1 MAELLGFVDHFLY
14 RKPESGY
21 TVFSLIPDGIVDD
34 EELEDEPEVIC
45 VGVFPT
51 IAEGEHLRLEGEF
64 VDHMTYGRQFSAKKS
79 EVIVPKGEAA
89 IQRYLSMG
97 AIKGIGPALA
107 KRIVKKF
114 KADTF
119 RVMEE
124 EPERLA
130 EIKGISRRMA
140 MEISDQ
146 VVEKKD
152 IRDAMLFLSEFGLS
166 TALSMKI
173 YNTYGSKV
181 YDVVRTNPY
190 KMVEDVSHFGFK
202 HADEIASQLGI
213 APDSDYRIQSG
224 LLYVLT
230 TESMNGH
237 TYLPQ
242 AELERQSQTVLNVP
256 MDAID
261 RNLKE
266 LLMQRKMIQT
276 EEGIYTSFYYF
287 QESDTAVRLKA
298 LNQSYNARNAFVATE
313 ISKIQ
318 KEDGIEFDEVQKE
331 AIFLAATRGVFVLTG
346 GPGTGKTTTI
356 RGIIRYFE
364 RQGYEVGLAA
374 PTGRAAKRMTEAT
387 GREAKT
393 IHRLLEVKGMPS
405 EEDYVMRGMFQ
416 RNEDNPLDYEV
427 VIIDEMSMVDISL
440 MHALLCAIP
449 EGTRLILVGDTNQL
463 PSVGPGNVLSDIIAS
478 GVFKTTRLS
487 KIFRQEDTGDI
498 VVSAHQ
504 IHEGKI
510 PKMDNKSK
518 DFFFMQRGDA
528 RQITEVVKSLVAEKM
543 PKYVKTTPFEVQ
555 VLTPMKK
562 GNVGVEVLNT
572 ELQKYLNPPA
582 KNKKEHTF
590 GENKTFRVGDKIMQ
604 IKNNYQ
610 LPWRQVGN
618 YGITVNSGEGIF
630 NGDVGKITDI
640 NEFAKTL
647 VVEFDDRKVVDYP
660 FSNQEELELAYAVTI
675 HKSQGS
681 EYPAVVIPLLR
692 GPEML
697 MNRNLIY
704 TAITRASK
712 CVVLVGHPQVF
723 VDMIQNTKQTIRY
736 SGLQNRILDK

>member
-14 RKPESGY
+14 RKPENGY

-34 EELEDEPEVIC
+34 EELEDEPEVVC
-45 VGVFPT
+45 TGVFPT
-51 IAEGEHLRLEGEF
+51 ITEGEHLRLEGEF
-64 VDHMTYGRQFSAKKS
+64 VDHMTYGRQFSVRKS
-79 EVIVPKGEAA
+79 EIIVPKGEAA

-119 RVMEE
+119 RIMEE
-124 EPERLA
+124 EPERLV
-130 EIKGISRRMA
+130 EIKGISQRMA

-146 VVEKKD
+146 IVEKKD

-202 HADEIASQLGI
+202 HADEIATQLGI

-224 LLYVLT
+224 LYYVLT
-230 TESMNGH
+230 TEAMNGH
-237 TYLPQ
+237 TYLPEK
-242 AELERQSQTVLNVP
+242 ELIYQSQSILNVP
-256 MDAID
+256 TDAID

-266 LLMQRKMIQT
+266 MLVQRKMIQT
-276 EEGIYTSFYYF
+276 AEGIYTSFYYY
-287 QESDTAVRLKA
+287 QESDTAARLKA
-298 LNQSYNARNAFVATE
+298 LNKDFDESAARIENE
-313 ISKIQ
+313 ISKIE
-318 KEDGIEFDEVQKE
+318 KEDDVLFDEAQKE
-331 AIFLAATRGVFVLTG
+331 AITLAATKGIFVLTG

-356 RGIIRYFE
+356 RGIIRFFE

-405 EEDYVMRGMFQ
+405 EDDQIMRGMFQ
-416 RNEDNPLDYEV
+416 KNEDNPLEFDV

-449 EGTRLILVGDTNQL
+449 EGCRLILVGDTNQL
-463 PSVGPGNVLSDIIAS
+463 PSVGPGNVLLDIIES
-478 GVFKTTRLS
+478 GKFYTTRLM
-487 KIFRQEDTGDI
+487 KIFRQEDTSDI
-498 VVSAHQ
+498 VVSAHK
-504 IHEGKI
+504 IHEGQI
-510 PKMDNKSK
+510 PKIDNNSK
-518 DFFFMQRGDA
+518 DFFFMQRRDA
-528 RQITEVVKSLVAEKM
+528 KSITDVVKSLVKEKM
-543 PKYVKTTPFEVQ
+543 PKYVDTTPFEVQ

-562 GNVGVEVLNT
+562 GNVGVEILNK
-572 ELQKYLNPPA
+572 ELQAYLNPPSF
-582 KNKKEHTF
+582 KKKEHLF
-590 GENKTFRVGDKIMQ
+590 GEKLFRVGDKIMQ
-604 IKNNYQ
+604 VKNNYQ
-610 LPWRQVGN
+610 LPWKEVGK
-618 YGITVNSGEGIF
+618 YGITINSGEGIF

-640 NEFAKTL
+640 NEFAKVM
-647 VVEFDDRKVVDYP
+647 VVEFDDGKVVDYP

-712 CVVLVGHPQVF
+712 CVVMVGHPQVF
-723 VDMIQNTKQTIRY
+723 VDMIQNTKQTVRY
-736 SGLQNRILDK
+736 SGLRNRILDE

>member
-1 MAELLGFVDHFLY
+1 MAELIGFVDHFLY
-14 RKPESGY
+14 RKPETGY
-21 TVFSLIPDGIVDD
+21 TVFSLIPDGFVDD
-34 EELEDEPEVIC
+34 EELEDELEIKC
-45 VGVFPT
+45 TGTFPT
-51 IAEGEHLRLEGEF
+51 ITEGEHLRLEGEF
-64 VDHMTYGRQFSAKKS
+64 VDHMTYGRQFAVKSS

-119 RVMEE
+119 RIMEE
-124 EPERLA
+124 EPERLV
-130 EIKGISRRMA
+130 EIKGISQRMA

-166 TALSMKI
+166 TALSLKI
-173 YNTYGSKV
+173 YDTYGTRV
-181 YDVVRTNPY
+181 YDVVRSNPY
-190 KMVEDVSHFGFK
+190 KMVEDISHFGFK

-224 LLYVLT
+224 LVYVLSN
-230 TESMNGH
+230 EAMNGH
-237 TYLPQ
+237 TFLPYE
-242 AELERQSQTVLNVP
+242 ELINKSQIVLNVP
-256 MDAID
+256 TESLE

-266 LLMQRKMIQT
+266 MLMQRKLIQT
-276 EEGIYTSFYYF
+276 GEGIYSAYYYY
-287 QESDTAVRLKA
+287 QEKNTAERLKA
-298 LNQSYNARNAFVATE
+298 LDRFYETGNSIIETE
-313 ISKIQ
+313 IAKIE
-318 KEDGIEFDEVQKE
+318 KEDDVCFDETQKE
-331 AIFLAATRGVFVLTG
+331 AIILAATRGVFVLTG

-356 RGIIRYFE
+356 HGIIRYFE
-364 RQGYEVGLAA
+364 NQGYEVGLAA

-387 GREAKT
+387 GRDAKT

-405 EEDYVMRGMFQ
+405 EEDSILRGMFQ
-416 RNEDNPLDYEV
+416 RNEDNPLEYDV

-440 MHALLCAIP
+440 MYALLCAIP
-449 EGTRLILVGDTNQL
+449 EGTRLVLVGDINQL
-463 PSVGPGNVLSDIIAS
+463 PSVGPGNVLSDIIES
-478 GVFKTTRLS
+478 NVFQTICLK

-498 VVSAHQ
+498 VISAHQ
-504 IHEGKI
+504 IHEGEI
-510 PKMDNKSK
+510 PKIDNKSK
-518 DFFFMQRGDA
+518 DFFFMQRQDA
-528 RQITEVVKSLVAEKM
+528 PTILDVVKSLVAEKM
-543 PKYVKTTPFEVQ
+543 PKYVETTPFEVQ

-562 GNVGVEVLNT
+562 GNVGVEVLNK
-572 ELQKYLNPPA
+572 ELQKHLNPPA
-582 KNKKEHTF
+582 KNKKEHAF
-590 GENKTFRVGDKIMQ
+590 GEDKVFRVGDKIMQ
-604 IKNNYQ
+604 VKNNYQ
-610 LPWRQVGN
+610 LAWRQVGK
-618 YGITVNSGEGIF
+618 YGITINTGEGIF

-647 VVEFDDRKVVDYP
+647 IVEFDDGRVVDYP

-704 TAITRASK
+704 TAITRAEK

-723 VDMIQNTKQTIRY
+723 VDMIQNTKQTVRY
-736 SGLQNRILDK
+736 SGLKNRICEK

>member
-1 MAELLGFVDHFLY
+1 MAELIGFVDHFLF
-14 RKPESGY
+14 RNAENGY
-21 TVFSLIPDGIVDD
+21 TVISLIPDGIVDD
-34 EELEDEPEVIC
+34 EELEDEQEVIC

-51 IAEGEHLRLEGEF
+51 ISEGEHLRLEGEF
-64 VDHMTYGRQFSAKKS
+64 VDHVTYGRQFSAKKS

-107 KRIVKKF
+107 KRIVKRF

-119 RVMEE
+119 RIMEE

-130 EIKGISRRMA
+130 EIKGISQRMA

-166 TALSMKI
+166 TGLSMKI
-173 YNTYGSKV
+173 YNTYGPKV
-181 YDVVRTNPY
+181 YDVVRSNPY
-190 KMVEDVSHFGFK
+190 KMVEDISHFGFK

-213 APDSDYRIQSG
+213 ALDSDYRIQSG
-224 LLYVLT
+224 FLYVLSN
-230 TESMNGH
+230 EAMNGH
-237 TYLPQ
+237 TFLPY
-242 AELERQSQTVLNVP
+242 EVLMEKSQVVLNVP
-256 MDAID
+256 MDSLE

-266 LLMQRKMIQT
+266 LLMQRKLVQT

-287 QESDTAVRLKA
+287 QETDAASRLKA
-298 LNQSYNARNAFVATE
+298 LNKSYDESISFIETE
-313 ISKIQ
+313 ISKIE
-318 KEDGIEFDEVQKE
+318 KEDEISFDEIQKE
-331 AIFLAATRGVFVLTG
+331 AIVLAATWGVFVLTG

-364 RQGYEVGLAA
+364 KQGYEVGLAA
-374 PTGRAAKRMTEAT
+374 PTGRAAKRMSEAT

-393 IHRLLEVKGMPS
+393 IHRLLEVKGMPT
-405 EEDYVMRGMFQ
+405 EEDRIMRGMFQ
-416 RNEDNPLDYEV
+416 KNEDNPLEYDV
-427 VIIDEMSMVDISL
+427 IIIDEMSMVDITL

-449 EGTRLILVGDTNQL
+449 EGCRLILVGDTNQL
-463 PSVGPGNVLSDIIAS
+463 PSVGPGNVLRDILES
-478 GVFKTTRLS
+478 KLFKNSRLN
-487 KIFRQEDTGDI
+487 KIFRQEDTSDI

-504 IHEGKI
+504 IYEGEI
-510 PKMDNKSK
+510 PKIDNKSK
-518 DFFFMQRGDA
+518 DFFFMQEADPRK
-528 RQITEVVKSLVAEKM
+528 ITELMKSLVGTRM
-543 PKYVKTTPFEVQ
+543 PKYVDATPFDVQ

-562 GNVGVEVLNT
+562 GNVGVELLNR
-572 ELQKYLNPPA
+572 ELQAHLNPPA

-590 GENKTFRVGDKIMQ
+590 GEDKLFRVGDKIMQ
-604 IKNNYQ
+604 VKNNYQ
-610 LPWRQVGN
+610 LAWRQVGKYN
-618 YGITVNSGEGIF
+618 ITINSGEGIF

-647 VVEFDDRKVVDYP
+647 IVEFDDGKIVDYP
-660 FSNQEELELAYAVTI
+660 FSNQEELELAYAITI

-704 TAITRASK
+704 TAITRGSK
-712 CVVLVGHPQVF
+712 CVVLVGQPAVF
-723 VDMIQNTKQTIRY
+723 ADMIRNTKQSVRY
-736 SGLQNRILDK
+736 SGLKNRLSD